1 MAPQGEDISFTDL
14 GKIFFEVLKFYS
26 DINNINRTINV
37 NENPN
42 EYSYSSSVVENRLK
56 IIDPLDNNNNV
67 ANNFKKFNIM
77 MNVFSDSLNL
87 INQNYESS
95 LLKKNN
101 DNAPNLLKLIFDSAK
116 NHAIQ

>member
-42 EYSYSSSVVENRLK
+42 ENSYENRLK

-67 ANNFKKFNIM
+67 ANNFKKFDIM
-77 MNVFSDSLNL
+77 MNVFNDSINL
-87 INQNYESS
+87 INQSYESS

-101 DNAPNLLKLIFDSAK
+101 DNAPNLLKLIFDSSK
-116 NHAIQ
+116 NHAKNFNK